1 MEEKVILRV
10 KKENLIEWYFD
21 NWDRHEAYMFLNDVK
36 RDILLSG
43 EYILRVEEI
52 ADRIG
57 YIPSHILEGEHDV
70 MEYELWDELILI

>member
-1 MEEKVILRV
+1 MSKIILKV

-21 NWDRHEAYMFLNDVK
+21 KWDRHEAYMFLNDVK
-36 RDILLSG
+36 KDILMSG

-57 YIPSHILEGEHDV
+57 HIPSHILEGEHDALV
-70 MEYELWDELILI
+70 YETWDKLILI

>member
-1 MEEKVILRV
+1 MSKIILKV

-21 NWDRHEAYMFLNDVK
+21 NLDRHEAYMFLNDVK
-36 RDILLSG
+36 KDILMSG

-57 YIPSHILEGEHDV
+57 YIPYHILEGEHDAL
-70 MEYELWDELILI
+70 EYEIWDKLILI

>member
-1 MEEKVILRV
+1 MSKVVLKV
-10 KKENLIEWYFD
+10 KKENLINWYFD
-21 NWDRHEAYMFLNDVK
+21 NWDRHQAYIFLNNVK
-36 RDILLSG
+36 NDILSSG

-57 YIPSHILEGEHDV
+57 YISSNILEGEHDV

>member
-1 MEEKVILRV
+1 MNKVILKV

-21 NWDRHEAYMFLNDVK
+21 NWDKHEAYMFLNAVK
-36 RDILLSG
+36 KDILMSG

-57 YIPSHILEGEHDV
+57 YIPSNILEGEHDAL
-70 MEYELWDELILI
+70 EYEIWDELILI